1 MTKAAATRLGAGV
14 ERARDAGEPVPGS
27 GQAAYLVFRI
37 EIGTAVIPGLDALRR
52 GGDRRAAV
60 REGVEGGGRRRR

>member
-14 ERARDAGEPVPGS
+14 ERARDAGKPVPGS

-37 EIGTAVIPGLDALRR
+37 EIGTAAIPGLDALRR
-52 GGDRRAAV
+52 GDRRAAV